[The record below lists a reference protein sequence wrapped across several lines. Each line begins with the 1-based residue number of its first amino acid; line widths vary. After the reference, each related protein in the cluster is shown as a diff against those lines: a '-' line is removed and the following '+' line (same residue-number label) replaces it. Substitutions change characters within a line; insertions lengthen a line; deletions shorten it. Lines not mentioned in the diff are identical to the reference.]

1 MILAI
6 AANTLRA
13 LLSRRRALL
22 MAILA
27 AVPALVALLGRAY
40 GEPGDVVGQTAALL
54 EATVLTA
61 LLPLVA
67 LVFGTAALGAELEDG
82 SAIHLLTK
90 PVARWR
96 IVAGKVLAAAPVT
109 AILVGTATLV
119 TGLILGGDRGAA
131 ELTVAYA
138 LAAAV
143 GGVVY
148 VMLFVALS
156 ILTGRALIVGLI
168 YVAVWEGTLAGL
180 FDGTR
185 ILSIR
190 QYLVG
195 LLAAVDPHW
204 APEAGTPLAPGV
216 AVAGV
221 ILVTAVS
228 FLVAVQALERHQ
240 VSAGD

>member
-1 MILAI
+1 MILTI
-6 AANTLRA
+6 AGNTLGA

-22 MAILA
+22 MAVLA
-27 AVPALVALLGRAY
+27 AVPALVALLARAY
-40 GEPGDVVGQTAALL
+40 GEPGDVVQQTAGLL
-54 EATVLTA
+54 EASVLTA

-90 PVARWR
+90 PVPRWR
-96 IVAGKVLAAAPVT
+96 VVAGKALAAAPLT
-109 AILVGTATLV
+109 GLLVGGATLV

-131 ELTVAYA
+131 GLTLAYT

-148 VMLFVALS
+148 VLLFIALS
-156 ILTGRALIVGLI
+156 VLTGRALIVGLI

-180 FDGTR
+180 FEGTR
-185 ILSIR
+185 VLSIR
-190 QYLVG
+190 QYLLG
-195 LLAAVDPHW
+195 LIAAIDPHW
-204 APEAGTPLAPGV
+204 VAGTGAPLAPGV
-216 AVAGV
+216 AAAGAVLVAAG
-221 ILVTAVS
+221 S

>member
-1 MILAI
+1 VIPTI
-6 AANTLRA
+6 AGNTLHA

-27 AVPALVALLGRAY
+27 AVPVLVALLGRAY
-40 GEPGDVVGQTAALL
+40 GEPGDIVGQTAGLL
-54 EATVLTA
+54 QATVLTA

-96 IVAGKVLAAAPVT
+96 VVAGKVMATVPLT
-109 AILVGTATLV
+109 ALLVGVATLI
-119 TGLILGGDRGAA
+119 TGMILGGDRGAA
-131 ELTVAYA
+131 GLTLAYT

-143 GGVVY
+143 GGLVY

-156 ILTGRALIVGLI
+156 VLTGRALIVGLI
-168 YVAVWEGTLAGL
+168 YVVVWEGTLAGL

-195 LLAAVDPHW
+195 LIAAVDPRW
-204 APEAGTPLAPGV
+204 TAEAGTPLAPET

-221 ILVTAVS
+221 VLVTAVS

-240 VSAGD
+240 VNAGD

>member
-1 MILAI
+1 MIPTI
-6 AANTLRA
+6 AGNTLRA

-22 MAILA
+22 MALLA

-40 GEPGDVVGQTAALL
+40 GEPGDAVEQTAGLL
-54 EATVLTA
+54 EASVLTA

-96 IVAGKVLAAAPVT
+96 IVAGKVLAAAPIT
-109 AILVGTATLV
+109 AILVGGATLV

-131 ELTVAYA
+131 GLTLGYA

-143 GGVVY
+143 GGLVY
-148 VMLFVALS
+148 VMLFIALS

-180 FDGTR
+180 FEGTR

-195 LLAAVDPHW
+195 LIAAIDPHW
-204 APEAGTPLAPGV
+204 AAGAGTPLAPGV
-216 AVAGV
+216 AAVGAV
-221 ILVTAVS
+221 LVTAVS
-228 FLVAVQALERHQ
+228 FLVAVKALERHQ